1 MRLRIF
7 VHWDNMGE
15 SGVPMSFLSTLR
27 GDFYGGLT
35 AAIVAL
41 PLSLAFGMASGAGAE
56 AGLYGAIAIGFFAA
70 LFGGTPTQISGPT
83 GPMAVLMAG
92 IMMTYQHDPA
102 MAFTVVMLAGL
113 FQILFGVLKVG
124 KYMAYV
130 PYSVISGFMSGIGL
144 LIIILQF
151 APLTGHAEGGTVLQ
165 AAAKIPGYVNDVH
178 GAAFCVGMIALLVM
192 MFLPKKIRL
201 YVPPPL
207 AALVAAGVAGLLL
220 FPGAPTLGDIPEGL
234 PRIQLPTFTIE
245 ALPGMLASALMLGLV
260 GAIDS
265 LLVSLVADNFTRGTH
280 KPDRELIGQGIGN
293 MAAGLVGGIAGSGA
307 TMRTVINIRAGG
319 RTRLSGVLH
328 ALILLGCLLGLG
340 QYVEDIPKA
349 VLAGIL
355 IKVGWDI
362 IDWPFLKRL
371 YQAGPRKVDRE
382 VVAVMVTVMGLTV
395 FVDLITAVAVG
406 IIMKSLITAR
416 RLSRDQMENITFA
429 EEGGA
434 LIVRFSG
441 ALTFGTANDL
451 AARLRV
457 SLEPRWKKLTLDFGA
472 ARLMDLSIMVAIAN
486 LLDAAREN
494 GMEITL
500 TGQGNPVFQA
510 LEDHGIFKNMGRGS
524 H

>member
-1 MRLRIF
+1 MA
-7 VHWDNMGE
+7 
-15 SGVPMSFLSTLR
+15 FLSSLR
-27 GDFYGGLT
+27 GDIYGGMT
-35 AAIVAL
+35 AAVVAL

-56 AGLYGAIAIGFFAA
+56 AGLYGAIALGFFAA

-92 IMMTYQHDPA
+92 IMMSYQHDPA

-113 FQILFGVLKVG
+113 FQILFGMMKVG

-144 LIIILQF
+144 LIMILQF
-151 APLTGHAEGGTVLQ
+151 APLTGHAEGGSLL
-165 AAAKIPGYVNDVH
+165 AAVAQIPAHLRDVH
-178 GAAFCVGMIALLVM
+178 PAAFGVGMIALLVM
-192 MFLPKKIRL
+192 IFLPRPMRPYL
-201 YVPPPL
+201 PPPL
-207 AALVAAGVAGLLL
+207 AALVIATLTGLFFL
-220 FPGAPTLGDIPEGL
+220 PGAPVLGDIPEGL
-234 PRIQLPTFTIE
+234 PRLILPTFTVD
-245 ALPGMLASALMLGLV
+245 ALPGMLASALMLGLL

-265 LLVSLVADNFTRGTH
+265 LLVSLVADNFTKGRH
-280 KPDRELIGQGIGN
+280 LPDRELIGQGIGN
-293 MAAGLVGGIAGSGA
+293 VAAGLIGGIAGSGA

-319 RTRLSGVLH
+319 RTRLSGILH
-328 ALILLGCLLGLG
+328 ALILLACLLGLG
-340 QYVEDIPKA
+340 QYVENVPKA

-371 YQAGPRKVDRE
+371 YQAGPRRVDRQ
-382 VVAVMVTVMGLTV
+382 VVAVMVTVMVLTV

-416 RLSRDQMENITFA
+416 RLSQDQMDNIRF
-429 EEGGA
+429 EEA
-434 LIVRFSG
+434 ADSLIVRFSG

-451 AARLRV
+451 AARTRI
-457 SLEPRWKKLTLDFGA
+457 SLEPTRKKLTLDFSD
-472 ARLMDLSIMVAIAN
+472 ARLMDLSIMVVIAN
-486 LLDAAREN
+486 MLEAAREN

-500 TGQGNPVFQA
+500 AGQGNPVFQA
-510 LEDHGIFKNMGRGS
+510 LEDHGIFRAMGRGN